1 MRIHIKLRRPRYAD
15 FRSQFYRWIAVAKM
29 SLRVRLVL
37 LIVALVFLVALAVS
51 AVHLASLVDLL
62 STDAL
67 ERSKLAAEQAST
79 FVREHIAQHSEKHEA
94 PRDLIGAKAL
104 WTQIVSTDPD
114 IPTMLVNMLKL
125 SSAIK
130 DINIAGADGAII
142 ASSNPPVVGKALT
155 VLPSF
160 KDWSAA
166 SFYTRLVDL
175 IGIRRPADYQFLIPL
190 GIKGEEKQQPLFRIQ
205 VIVSSV
211 LLRDALLKQLA
222 TVAYVSGAALLISV
236 LLTLLATNRVLRPLK
251 RIEATI
257 DRIVQGN
264 FLGDT
269 SINTTQVN
277 PPAEFA
283 VVEGKLNILGERFQG
298 AREQAVELQHDLD
311 GLLDRMATE
320 LDVAS
325 RLAAISRI
333 TGGVAH
339 EIKNPLNAIS
349 LRLDLLRARLGEPEE
364 ELAKEIDILS
374 KEVRRLDRVVKTFL
388 DFSRPVDVKLTEV
401 DLVAI
406 AREVAELTTPQA
418 GLENIHVWFEAAAET
433 APIRGDAD
441 MLKQA
446 ILNLVLNAIEA
457 MKNGGN
463 LWLRVSKEQ
472 NLVVLNVSD
481 DGPGIPGEA
490 RDKVFQLYF
499 TTKLRGSGIGLAM
512 TYRAVQ
518 LHNGTISFSTELGR
532 GTAFQME
539 FPALIRYV

>member
-1 MRIHIKLRRPRYAD
+1 VRIYIRISRPHYEDLRR
-15 FRSQFYRWIAVAKM
+15 WITVARM

-37 LIVALVFLVALAVS
+37 LIVALVALVAIAVS
-51 AVHLASLVDLL
+51 AVHLASLVNLL
-62 STDAL
+62 SADAL
-67 ERSKLAAEQAST
+67 ERSKTAAEQTST
-79 FVREHIAQHSEKHEA
+79 FISEHITQHAEKYD
-94 PRDLIGAKAL
+94 PPIDLDGVKTL
-104 WTQIVSTDPD
+104 WTEIVSNDPD
-114 IPTMLVNMLKL
+114 IPGMLVNTLKV
-125 SSAIK
+125 SPAIQ
-130 DINIAGADGAII
+130 DINIAGPTGTIV
-142 ASSNPPVVGKALT
+142 ASTNPPSVGKPL
-155 VLPSF
+155 VLLPSF
-160 KDWSAA
+160 RDWSAG
-166 SFYTRLVDL
+166 SFYARFTDL
-175 IGIRRPADYQFLIPL
+175 TKRRVDYQYLIPL
-190 GIKGEEKQQPLFRIQ
+190 GVTGDKQPLFRIQ

-211 LLRDALLKQLA
+211 LLRDALREQSTTL
-222 TVAYVSGAALLISV
+222 AYVSGAALLISV
-236 LLTLLATNRVLRPLK
+236 LITLVATNRVLRPLK

-264 FLGDT
+264 FLGSD
-269 SINTTQVN
+269 TQVN

-283 VVEGKLNILGERFQG
+283 VVEGKLNILGERFRG
-298 AREQAVELQHDLD
+298 AKEQAVELRHDLD
-311 GLLDRMATE
+311 GLLNRMAKE
-320 LDVAS
+320 LDVAT

-364 ELAKEIDILS
+364 ELVAEIDILS
-374 KEVRRLDRVVKTFL
+374 NEVRRLDRVVKTFL

-418 GLENIHVWFEAAAET
+418 GLAGIHVWFENAAES
-433 APIRGDAD
+433 APLRGDAD

-463 LWLRVSKEQ
+463 LWLRVSREQ
-472 NLVVLNVSD
+472 DLVILNVSD
-481 DGPGIPGEA
+481 DGPGIPAEA

-532 GTAFQME
+532 GTAFQMQ
-539 FPALIRYV
+539 FPALVRYV

>member
-1 MRIHIKLRRPRYAD
+1 MRVHIRLTRKTYADLRR
-15 FRSQFYRWIAVAKM
+15 WILIANM

-37 LIVALVFLVALAVS
+37 LIVALVAFVAIALS
-51 AVHLASLVDLL
+51 AVHLASLVDLQ
-62 STDAL
+62 SADAL
-67 ERSKLAAEQAST
+67 ERSKTAAEQAST
-79 FVREHIAQHSEKHEA
+79 FVKEHIAQHTESHEA
-94 PRDLIGAKAL
+94 PPDLNGVKAL
-104 WTQIVSTDPD
+104 WTEIVSTDPD
-114 IPTMLVNMLKL
+114 IPTMLVNTLKL
-125 SSAIK
+125 SQAIK
-130 DINIAGADGAII
+130 DVNIAGPAGTIV
-142 ASSNPPVVGKALT
+142 ASSNPPDVGKPL
-155 VLPSF
+155 VLLPSF
-160 KDWSAA
+160 EEWSGGP
-166 SFYTRLVDL
+166 FYTRLLDL
-175 IGIRRPADYQFLIPL
+175 IKRRADYQLLIPL
-190 GIKGEEKQQPLFRIQ
+190 GVKGEAQPVFRIQ

-211 LLRDALLKQLA
+211 LLRAALLEQITTL
-222 TVAYVSGAALLISV
+222 AYVSAAALIISV
-236 LLTLLATNRVLRPLK
+236 FITMLATNRVLRPLK
-251 RIEATI
+251 RIETTI
-257 DRIVQGN
+257 DRIVQGS
-264 FLGDT
+264 FLGTDPL
-269 SINTTQVN
+269 SITQIN
-277 PPAEFA
+277 PPHEFA
-283 VVEGKLNILGERFQG
+283 VVEGKLNILGERFRG

-364 ELAKEIDILS
+364 ELMAEIDILS
-374 KEVRRLDRVVKTFL
+374 NEVRRLDRVVKTFL

-418 GLENIHVWFEAAAET
+418 RLANIQVWFEDSAET
-433 APIRGDAD
+433 APIRGDSD

-463 LWLRVSKEQ
+463 LWLRVSRDG
-472 NLVVLNVSD
+472 NAVVLNVSD
-481 DGPGIPGEA
+481 DGPGIPSDA

-518 LHNGTISFSTELGR
+518 LHNGTINFSTETGR
-532 GTAFQME
+532 GTAFQMT
-539 FPALIRYV
+539 FPALVRYA

>member
-1 MRIHIKLRRPRYAD
+1 MRVRIRLSRKRYAD
-15 FRSQFYRWIAVAKM
+15 LRRWILVANM

-37 LIVALVFLVALAVS
+37 LIVALVALVAIAVS
-51 AVHLASLVDLL
+51 AVHLGSLVDLL
-62 STDAL
+62 SADAL
-67 ERSKLAAEQAST
+67 DRSKTASQQTST
-79 FVREHIAQHSEKHEA
+79 FVREHIAQRSEGREA
-94 PRDLIGAKAL
+94 PPDFNGVKVLY
-104 WTQIVSTDPD
+104 TEIVSTDPD
-114 IPTMLVNMLKL
+114 IPPMLVNTLKL
-125 SSAIK
+125 SQAIK
-130 DINIAGADGAII
+130 DINIAGPDGTIV
-142 ASSNPPVVGKALT
+142 ASSNPPVVGKPI
-155 VLPSF
+155 VPLPSF
-160 KDWSAA
+160 EGWSALP
-166 SFYTRLVDL
+166 FYTRLLDL
-175 IGIRRPADYQFLIPL
+175 IKRRGNEYELLIPL
-190 GIKGEEKQQPLFRIQ
+190 GVPGEKAPVFRIQ
-205 VIVSSV
+205 VIISSV
-211 LLRDALLKQLA
+211 LLRDALLKQTTTLA
-222 TVAYVSGAALLISV
+222 TVSAAALLISV
-236 LLTLLATNRVLRPLK
+236 FITMVATNRVLRPLK

-264 FLGDT
+264 FLGTDPL
-269 SINTTQVN
+269 SITQIN
-277 PPAEFA
+277 PPTEFA
-283 VVEGKLNILGERFQG
+283 VVEGKLNILGERFRG

-364 ELAKEIDILS
+364 ELMAEIDILS
-374 KEVRRLDRVVKTFL
+374 NEVRRLDRVVKTFL

-401 DLVAI
+401 DLIAI

-418 GLENIHVWFEAAAET
+418 RLANIQVWFEYAGDA

-463 LWLRVSKEQ
+463 LWLRVSRDG
-472 NLVVLNVSD
+472 NAVVLNVSD
-481 DGPGIPGEA
+481 DGPGIPSDA

-518 LHNGTISFSTELGR
+518 LHNGTINFSTESGR
-532 GTAFQME
+532 GTAFQMT
-539 FPALIRYV
+539 FPALVRYA

>member
-1 MRIHIKLRRPRYAD
+1 
-15 FRSQFYRWIAVAKM
+15 M

-37 LIVALVFLVALAVS
+37 LIVALVALVAISLS
-51 AVHLASLVDLL
+51 AVHLGNLVNVL
-62 STDAL
+62 SNDAL
-67 ERSKLAAEQAST
+67 ERSKLAADQAKA
-79 FVREHIAQHSEKHEA
+79 FVTDHIAQHSADYEA
-94 PRDLIGAKAL
+94 PPDLDATKQL
-104 WTQIVSTDPD
+104 WTKIVLGDSD
-114 IPTMLVNMLKL
+114 IPTMLVKTLTL
-125 SSAIK
+125 SPAIK
-130 DINIAGADGAII
+130 DINVAGPDGRII
-142 ASSNPPVVGKALT
+142 ASSNPPVLGKALVT
-155 VLPSF
+155 LPSF
-160 KDWSAA
+160 QEWSAA
-166 SFYTRLVDL
+166 SFYKRLLDL
-175 IGIRRPADYQFLIPL
+175 MQRRGADYQLVIPL
-190 GIKGEEKQQPLFRIQ
+190 GVRDEPQPVFQIQ

-211 LLRDALLKQLA
+211 LLRAALLDQITTL
-222 TVAYVSGAALLISV
+222 AYVSGAALIVSV
-236 LLTLLATNRVLRPLK
+236 LIALVATNRVLRPLK

-257 DRIVQGN
+257 DRIVQGS
-264 FLGDT
+264 FLGSDT
-269 SINTTQVN
+269 LVTSTHID

-283 VVEGKLNILGERFQG
+283 VVEGKLNILGERFRG

-311 GLLDRMATE
+311 GLLERMATE
-320 LDVAS
+320 LDVAT

-364 ELAKEIDILS
+364 ELVAEIDILS

-406 AREVAELTTPQA
+406 AREVSDFTKQQA
-418 GLENIHVWFEAAAET
+418 ALEKIQVWFEAAVEV

-463 LWLRVSKEQ
+463 LWLRVSREA
-472 NLVVLNVSD
+472 NIVVLNVSD
-481 DGPGIPGEA
+481 DGPGIPAEA

-499 TTKLRGSGIGLAM
+499 TTKQRGSGIGLAM

-518 LHNGTISFSTELGR
+518 LHNGTINFSTELGR
-532 GTAFQME
+532 GTAFQMQ
-539 FPALIRYV
+539 FPALVRYA

>member
-1 MRIHIKLRRPRYAD
+1 MRIHIRLARPRYAD
-15 FRSQFYRWIAVAKM
+15 LYRHFYRWITVARM

-67 ERSKLAAEQAST
+67 ERSKLAADQTST
-79 FVREHIAQHSEKHEA
+79 FVREHITQHSEKHEA
-94 PRDLIGAKAL
+94 PRDLNGAKAL
-104 WTQIVSTDPD
+104 WTEIVSTDPD
-114 IPTMLVNMLKL
+114 IPVMLVNMLKL
-125 SSAIK
+125 SPAIK
-130 DINIAGADGAII
+130 DINIAGAGGAII

-155 VLPSF
+155 ILPSF

-175 IGIRRPADYQFLIPL
+175 IRIRRPADYQFLIPL
-190 GIKGEEKQQPLFRIQ
+190 GIKGEENQQPLFRIQ

-264 FLGDT
+264 FLGSD
-269 SINTTQVN
+269 TQVIQ
-277 PPAEFA
+277 PAEFA
-283 VVEGKLNILGERFQG
+283 VVEGKLNILGERFRG

-349 LRLDLLRARLGEPEE
+349 LRLDLLRARLAEPEE
-364 ELAKEIDILS
+364 ELVKEIDILS

-388 DFSRPVDVKLTEV
+388 DFSRPVEVKLTEA

-418 GLENIHVWFEAAAET
+418 GLAQIHVWFEAAAET

-463 LWLRVSKEQ
+463 LWLRVSREQ

-481 DGPGIPGEA
+481 DGPGIPAEA

>member
-1 MRIHIKLRRPRYAD
+1 
-15 FRSQFYRWIAVAKM
+15 M

-37 LIVALVFLVALAVS
+37 LIVALVALVAIALS
-51 AVHLASLVDLL
+51 AVHLANLVNQL
-62 STDAL
+62 SADAL
-67 ERSKLAAEQAST
+67 ERSKLAADQAST
-79 FVREHIAQHSEKHEA
+79 FVKEHISQHSEGKSA
-94 PRDLIGAKAL
+94 PDLDGVKAL
-104 WTQIVSTDPD
+104 WMEIVSGDPD
-114 IPTMLVNMLKL
+114 IPTMLVDTLKL
-125 SSAIK
+125 SPAIK
-130 DINIAGADGAII
+130 DINVAGPTGTIL
-142 ASSNPPVVGKALT
+142 ASSNPPVVGNNL
-155 VLPSF
+155 VILPGF
-160 KDWSAA
+160 RAWSEGT
-166 SFYTRLVDL
+166 FYSRLLDL
-175 IGIRRPADYQFLIPL
+175 IKGRADYQFLIPL
-190 GIKGEEKQQPLFRIQ
+190 GLKGEAQPLFRIQ

-211 LLRDALLKQLA
+211 LLRAALLSQITTL
-222 TVAYVSGAALLISV
+222 AYVSGAALLLSV
-236 LLTLLATNRVLRPLK
+236 LITLVATNRVLRPLK
-251 RIEATI
+251 RIETTI

-264 FLGDT
+264 FLGSD
-269 SINTTQVN
+269 SHFN

-283 VVEGKLNILGERFQG
+283 VVEGKLNILGERFRG

-320 LDVAS
+320 LDVAT

-349 LRLDLLRARLGEPEE
+349 LRLDLLRAHLGEPEE
-364 ELAKEIDILS
+364 ELAAEIDILS
-374 KEVRRLDRVVKTFL
+374 NEVRRLDRVVKTFL

-406 AREVAELTTPQA
+406 TREVAELTTPQA
-418 GLENIHVWFEAAAET
+418 ALANIRVWFEDSAAA

-463 LWLRVSKEQ
+463 LWLRVSREA
-472 NLVVLNVSD
+472 NAVLLNVSD
-481 DGPGIPGEA
+481 DGPGIPSEA

-499 TTKLRGSGIGLAM
+499 TTKMRGSGIGLAM

-518 LHNGTISFSTELGR
+518 LHNGTISFSTEIGR
-532 GTAFQME
+532 GTAFQMQ
-539 FPALIRYV
+539 FPALVRYA

>member
-1 MRIHIKLRRPRYAD
+1 
-15 FRSQFYRWIAVAKM
+15 M

-37 LIVALVFLVALAVS
+37 LIVTLVALVAIAIS

-62 STDAL
+62 SADAL
-67 ERSKLAAEQAST
+67 ERSKLAADQTST
-79 FVREHIAQHSEKHEA
+79 FVREHIAQHSDKHEA
-94 PRDLIGAKAL
+94 PRDLNEAKAL
-104 WTQIVSTDPD
+104 WTEIVSTDPD

-125 SSAIK
+125 SPAIK
-130 DINIAGADGAII
+130 DINIAGPAGTII
-142 ASSNPPVVGKALT
+142 ASSNPPVVGKPLA

-160 KDWSAA
+160 KEWSTA
-166 SFYTRLVDL
+166 SFATRLMD
-175 IGIRRPADYQFLIPL
+175 IMKRRADYQFLIPL
-190 GIKGEEKQQPLFRIQ
+190 GVQGEEQPLFRIQ

-211 LLRDALLKQLA
+211 LLQDTVLKQIA

-236 LLTLLATNRVLRPLK
+236 LLTMLVTNRVLRPLK

-264 FLGDT
+264 FFGT
-269 SINTTQVN
+269 ETQVN

-349 LRLDLLRARLGEPEE
+349 LRLDLLRAKLGEPDE
-364 ELAKEIDILS
+364 ELAGEIDILS

-401 DLVAI
+401 DLVAL
-406 AREVAELTTPQA
+406 AREVSDLTTPQA
-418 GLENIHVWFEAAAET
+418 GLANIQVWFEAAAEA

-463 LWLRVSKEQ
+463 LWLRVSREE

-481 DGPGIPGEA
+481 DGPGIPAEA

-499 TTKLRGSGIGLAM
+499 TTKARGSGIGLAM

-518 LHNGTISFSTELGR
+518 LHNGTISFSTESGR
-532 GTAFQME
+532 GTAFQMQ
-539 FPALIRYV
+539 FPAMIRYA

>member
-1 MRIHIKLRRPRYAD
+1 
-15 FRSQFYRWIAVAKM
+15 M

-37 LIVALVFLVALAVS
+37 LIVALVALVAIALS
-51 AVHLASLVDLL
+51 IVHLASLANLL
-62 STDAL
+62 SVDAL
-67 ERSKLAAEQAST
+67 ERSKLAADQAKA
-79 FVREHIAQHSEKHEA
+79 FVTDHVAQHSEDYEA
-94 PRDLIGAKAL
+94 PADLNGVKAL
-104 WTQIVSTDPD
+104 WTKIVLHDSD
-114 IPTMLVNMLKL
+114 ISAMLVNNLKL
-125 SSAIK
+125 SRAIK
-130 DINIAGADGAII
+130 DINIAGPDGNII
-142 ASSNPPVVGKALT
+142 ASSNPPVVGKPLD

-160 KDWSAA
+160 QEWSLG
-166 SFYTRLVDL
+166 SFYTRLADL
-175 IGIRRPADYQFLIPL
+175 IQRRAEYQYLIPL
-190 GIKGEEKQQPLFRIQ
+190 GLKGEPQPLFRIQ

-211 LLRDALLKQLA
+211 LLRAALLEQITTL
-222 TVAYVSGAALLISV
+222 AYVSGAALILSV
-236 LLTLLATNRVLRPLK
+236 LITMIATNRVLRPLK

-264 FLGDT
+264 FLGSDGLVGDGLVT
-269 SINTTQVN
+269 STHIA

-283 VVEGKLNILGERFQG
+283 VVEGKLNILGERFRG

-311 GLLDRMATE
+311 GLLERMATE
-320 LDVAS
+320 LDVAT

-364 ELAKEIDILS
+364 ELAGEIDILS

-406 AREVAELTTPQA
+406 AREVSEFTRQQA
-418 GLENIHVWFEAAAET
+418 ALANIQVWFEAVAES

-446 ILNLVLNAIEA
+446 ILNLVLNGIEA

-463 LWLRVSKEQ
+463 LWLKVSRED
-472 NLVVLNVSD
+472 NSVILNVSD
-481 DGPGIPGEA
+481 DGPGIPPEA

-499 TTKLRGSGIGLAM
+499 TTKQRGSGIGLAM

-518 LHNGTISFSTELGR
+518 LHNGTINFSTELGR
-532 GTAFQME
+532 GTAFQMQ
-539 FPALIRYV
+539 FPALVRYA

>member
-1 MRIHIKLRRPRYAD
+1 
-15 FRSQFYRWIAVAKM
+15 
-29 SLRVRLVL
+29 
-37 LIVALVFLVALAVS
+37 
-51 AVHLASLVDLL
+51 
-62 STDAL
+62 
-67 ERSKLAAEQAST
+67 
-79 FVREHIAQHSEKHEA
+79 
-94 PRDLIGAKAL
+94 
-104 WTQIVSTDPD
+104 
-114 IPTMLVNMLKL
+114 
-125 SSAIK
+125 
-130 DINIAGADGAII
+130 
-142 ASSNPPVVGKALT
+142 
-155 VLPSF
+155 
-160 KDWSAA
+160 
-166 SFYTRLVDL
+166 
-175 IGIRRPADYQFLIPL
+175 
-190 GIKGEEKQQPLFRIQ
+190 
-205 VIVSSV
+205 
-211 LLRDALLKQLA
+211 
-222 TVAYVSGAALLISV
+222 
-236 LLTLLATNRVLRPLK
+236 
-251 RIEATI
+251 
-257 DRIVQGN
+257 
-264 FLGDT
+264 
-269 SINTTQVN
+269 VN

-283 VVEGKLNILGERFQG
+283 VVEGKLNILGERFRG
-298 AREQAVELQHDLD
+298 AKEQAVELQHDLD

-364 ELAKEIDILS
+364 ELVGEIDILS

-401 DLVAI
+401 DLVEI
-406 AREVAELTTPQA
+406 AREVADLTTPQA
-418 GLENIHVWFEAAAET
+418 GLANIHVWFEAAAEK

-481 DGPGIPGEA
+481 DGPGIPPEA

-499 TTKLRGSGIGLAM
+499 TTKSRGSGIGLAM

-518 LHNGTISFSTELGR
+518 LHNGTISFSTESGR
-532 GTAFQME
+532 GTSFQMQ
-539 FPALIRYV
+539 FPALIRYA

>member
-1 MRIHIKLRRPRYAD
+1 MRVHLKLTPESYADLRR
-15 FRSQFYRWIAVAKM
+15 WILVANM

-37 LIVALVFLVALAVS
+37 LIVALVALVAIALS

-62 STDAL
+62 SADAL
-67 ERSKLAAEQAST
+67 ERSKAAAEQAST
-79 FVREHIAQHSEKHEA
+79 FVKEHIAQHAESHEA
-94 PRDLIGAKAL
+94 PADLNGVKAL

-114 IPTMLVNMLKL
+114 IPTMLVNSLKL
-125 SSAIK
+125 SGAIK
-130 DINIAGADGAII
+130 DINIAGPAGTIV
-142 ASSNPPVVGKALT
+142 ASSNPPDVGKPL
-155 VLPSF
+155 VLLPSF
-160 KDWSAA
+160 EDWSSG
-166 SFYTRLVDL
+166 SFYTRLLDL
-175 IGIRRPADYQFLIPL
+175 MKRRADYQLLIPL
-190 GIKGEEKQQPLFRIQ
+190 GLKGEAQPLFRIQ

-211 LLRDALLKQLA
+211 LLRAALLSQLN
-222 TVAYVSGAALLISV
+222 TLAYVSGAALLISV
-236 LLTLLATNRVLRPLK
+236 LITLVATNRVLRPLK

-264 FLGDT
+264 FFGSD
-269 SINTTQVN
+269 TQVN
-277 PPAEFA
+277 PPTEFA
-283 VVEGKLNILGERFQG
+283 VVEGKLNILGERFRG
-298 AREQAVELQHDLD
+298 AREQATELQHDLD
-311 GLLDRMATE
+311 GLLERMATE

-364 ELAKEIDILS
+364 ELAAEIDILS
-374 KEVRRLDRVVKTFL
+374 NEVRRLDRVVKTFL
-388 DFSRPVDVKLTEV
+388 DFSRPVEVKLTEV

-406 AREVAELTTPQA
+406 AREVADLTTPQA
-418 GLENIHVWFEAAAET
+418 GLANIQVWFEDSVES

-463 LWLRVSKEQ
+463 LWVRVSREA
-472 NLVVLNVSD
+472 NAVVLNVSD
-481 DGPGIPGEA
+481 DGPGIPSDA

-499 TTKLRGSGIGLAM
+499 TTKMRGSGIGLAM

-518 LHNGTISFSTELGR
+518 LHNGTINFSTESGR
-532 GTAFQME
+532 GTAFQMT
-539 FPALIRYV
+539 FPALVRYA